1 MDINSEEI
9 NPKPDIKIQ
18 LKIDKIQPP
27 GGLLRPLK
35 KSTFPFNARPNVK

>member
-9 NPKPDIKIQ
+9 NPKPYIKIQ
-18 LKIDKIQPP
+18 LKIDKIQPA
-27 GGLLRPLK
+27 GGLRRPLK